1 MVSNVRI
8 PRRLIAAA
16 ALVLTAC
23 TSNGPDTLT
32 SPPTSPPPTSSGPT
46 GEHTAGGWRAL
57 ATPHPGARVRVLTR
71 LGDELLALGSI
82 PGPAGRAPGAWVT
95 RDLRTWTSV
104 PLHPVTGY
112 GKQAEFIRSGVY
124 GGHISAFG
132 QASGGAHG
140 NPRPTMWTGNRNGLV
155 EHVQS
160 FTLFGG
166 EDAISQNGETAGAGG
181 SLIVGSWDGRS
192 GYSAAVWTSPDGAN
206 WVRHQDTPGLASTAG
221 EQTSARSAT
230 ALDGRFLVV
239 GDTQPGSGPTRAL
252 AWTSDD
258 PRRWQRVPL
267 PSPGAD
273 GATAARAA
281 CAPSSCVVIGA
292 RVSSAPRLLC
302 WTLSAAGRRPQL
314 GPLGPGGPLLEP
326 DELLDA
332 GRTLYA
338 VIDTDAS
345 ARLVAVDRDCSGWA
359 PIALPTR
366 APDAAVGLL
375 GTRMV
380 LATTTAG
387 ASRLWTRPA
396 P

>member
-1 MVSNVRI
+1 
-8 PRRLIAAA
+8 
-16 ALVLTAC
+16 VLTAC
-23 TSNGPDTLT
+23 TSHRPDTPT
-32 SPPTSPPPTSSGPT
+32 SPPTSPPTSSGPT
-46 GEHTAGGWRAL
+46 TARTAGGWREL
-57 ATPHPGARVRVLTR
+57 ATPHAGARVRVLTR

-82 PGPAGRAPGAWVT
+82 PAPAGRAPGAWVT
-95 RDLRTWTSV
+95 RDLRTWTSM
-104 PLHPVTGY
+104 PLRPVTGY
-112 GKQAEFIRSGVY
+112 GEQAEFIRAGVY

-166 EDAISQNGETAGAGG
+166 EDAISQNGETAGASG
-181 SLIVGSWDGRS
+181 SLIVGSWEGRS
-192 GYSAAVWTSPDGAN
+192 GYSAAVWTSPDGAD
-206 WVRHQDTPGLASTAG
+206 WVRRQDTPGLASTSG

-230 ALDGRFLVV
+230 PLDRGFLVV
-239 GDTQPGSGPTRAL
+239 GDTQPHSGPPHAL

-258 PRRWQRVPL
+258 PRRWHRVPL
-267 PSPGAD
+267 RAPGAD

-281 CAPSSCVVIGA
+281 CGPSSCVVVGA

-302 WTLSAAGRRPQL
+302 WTLSPAGRGPQL
-314 GPLGPGGPLLEP
+314 GPLGPGAPLLEP

-332 GRTLYA
+332 GSRLYA
-338 VIDTDAS
+338 VIRTDTS
-345 ARLVAVDRDCSGWA
+345 ARLVAVRRDCSGWA

-366 APDAAVGLL
+366 APDATVGLL

-380 LATTTAG
+380 LATTTPG
-387 ASRLWTRPA
+387 ASRLWTRATP
-396 P
+396 